1 MEYEFIPI
9 VYPNKP
15 DDTSIP
21 PPLVAT
27 IQTITSE
34 VVPGQ
39 GLPYIASAPYVA
51 PPPVPEPTPLPK
63 TGVLVDPAGTLVYR
77 PMTELP
83 ATTTFTHEGHYSLP
97 SLITTMGGDQSLYA
111 PYTGATGASG
121 KDWSLYPALQQV
133 NISSFG
139 ITGVGDMSGV
149 GNMVFLPGK
158 TITRVSEIAVSR
170 GGFGSLTLNADGIQN
185 AGIITGIDS
194 LELNT
199 QILTAEPTALLLNG
213 VPIATISDLPNIY
226 QWANY
231 PAISEIQMNA
241 SGTGGPHQMTGVAN
255 IQWSQGTTLIGEQN
269 PTSPAN
275 PTGSNARF
283 FALDSPND
291 AVPKIIYS
299 TDLSGAYA
307 APGTYTGVPKW
318 ASFPPQTNLDFN
330 GKAITNINTM
340 TFNTAIPGLGG
351 AAISA
356 LNDLNFSY
364 ATALAGQAGIN
375 NPNNIA
381 FWNPD
386 YPGVPGFYINLF
398 TKQLSYNLGAN
409 SAYLCSDTKL
419 SVPALYLGGVLN
431 NAGGK
436 LEVLGANAQTAT
448 INGNPCSASWSQYPC
463 TEPSVNMNNHQIINC
478 RQIDFRNDNLP
489 PIHNLL
495 SIDNQGYLT
504 YEYPPGNAVRI
515 TPPNGWSAFPATQ
528 NVNAAGFT
536 INNLGNLVFNFDPGN
551 ILSVAGTTL
560 QWRGQPVQTG
570 AAPDNTPNWAQY
582 PANANVNIPHNFKL
596 NINGENFTPP
606 FHPYQ
611 TTVLN
616 TNIQH
621 GDPGNEFECPDFD
634 SYPINFTVHNSRSVS
649 LNSTSI
655 EPLISGIGL
664 NAINEVNIEGGVFC
678 GINTG
683 ILEILG
689 AGTTINAATTML
701 LESPDMTL
709 TGALVNVNGTGTLQL
724 GGSTASLTGLVE
736 LTITTAGDL
745 NIAGGITTIET
756 GALTAATGICT
767 WTAPAFNIAG
777 GNINLG
783 GFVTTINSGSLLI
796 NTGSAT
802 AINSPITQLNSVQ
815 TIVAATRTF
824 QVDIIEATTA
834 NNLAISGVNTIT
846 GRTDLGL
853 TQSEVKSIAGHG
865 SGMDITNIA
874 NFETYSATNVLLPC
888 KTFQVVLPS
897 TALSTTS
904 YINVYS
910 SPTKVWSWLNIP
922 SILFSYSLFGGITN
936 SGTHAAGDPAPFGM
950 YIRLNNLTTPGNVI
964 VLAATIA
971 PGIYQA
977 DYITSTAT
985 GGVQSSF
992 VLTNNYSITN
1002 DQSLIKQGDSY
1013 VIQLFMRNAQATP
1026 ASNIITL
1033 DNCTF
1038 SFNAHNAGAL

>member
-1 MEYEFIPI
+1 
-9 VYPNKP
+9 
-15 DDTSIP
+15 
-21 PPLVAT
+21 
-27 IQTITSE
+27 
-34 VVPGQ
+34 
-39 GLPYIASAPYVA
+39 
-51 PPPVPEPTPLPK
+51 
-63 TGVLVDPAGTLVYR
+63 
-77 PMTELP
+77 
-83 ATTTFTHEGHYSLP
+83 
-97 SLITTMGGDQSLYA
+97 
-111 PYTGATGASG
+111 
-121 KDWSLYPALQQV
+121 
-133 NISSFG
+133 
-139 ITGVGDMSGV
+139 
-149 GNMVFLPGK
+149 
-158 TITRVSEIAVSR
+158 
-170 GGFGSLTLNADGIQN
+170 
-185 AGIITGIDS
+185 
-194 LELNT
+194 
-199 QILTAEPTALLLNG
+199 
-213 VPIATISDLPNIY
+213 
-226 QWANY
+226 
-231 PAISEIQMNA
+231 
-241 SGTGGPHQMTGVAN
+241 
-255 IQWSQGTTLIGEQN
+255 
-269 PTSPAN
+269 
-275 PTGSNARF
+275 
-283 FALDSPND
+283 
-291 AVPKIIYS
+291 
-299 TDLSGAYA
+299 
-307 APGTYTGVPKW
+307 
-318 ASFPPQTNLDFN
+318 
-330 GKAITNINTM
+330 
-340 TFNTAIPGLGG
+340 
-351 AAISA
+351 
-356 LNDLNFSY
+356 
-364 ATALAGQAGIN
+364 
-375 NPNNIA
+375 
-381 FWNPD
+381 
-386 YPGVPGFYINLF
+386 
-398 TKQLSYNLGAN
+398 
-409 SAYLCSDTKL
+409 
-419 SVPALYLGGVLN
+419 
-431 NAGGK
+431 
-436 LEVLGANAQTAT
+436 
-448 INGNPCSASWSQYPC
+448 
-463 TEPSVNMNNHQIINC
+463 MNNHQIINC

-528 NVNAAGFT
+528 NVNAAGFN

-560 QWRGQPVQTG
+560 EWRGQPVQTG
-570 AAPDNTPNWAQY
+570 APADNTPNWAQY
-582 PANANVNIPHNFKL
+582 VANANVNIPHNFKL

-824 QVDIIEATTA
+824 QVDNIEATTA

-904 YINVYS
+904 YTNVYS

-977 DYITSTAT
+977 DYITSTNT
-985 GGVQSSF
+985 GGIQSSF